1 MTADH
6 SYSALS
12 PFFHRKK
19 QMLSSRGFN
28 RGISETEQE
37 ELDSTTVEMVNYHV
51 QTIYIYRIV
60 IN

>member
-19 QMLSSRGFN
+19 QMLSSKGFN
-28 RGISETEQE
+28 RKIFETEQE
-37 ELDSTTVEMVNYHV
+37 EVDSTTVKMVNHYV